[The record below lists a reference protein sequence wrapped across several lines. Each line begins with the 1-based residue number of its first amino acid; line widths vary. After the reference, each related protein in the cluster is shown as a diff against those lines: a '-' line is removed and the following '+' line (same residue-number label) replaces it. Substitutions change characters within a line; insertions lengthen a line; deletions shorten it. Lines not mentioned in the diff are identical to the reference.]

1 MLRTFTIRQLA
12 FCSMMLSTFVAFAA
26 PNAFLLGARTIFANH
41 NPELNEFLYIFGFHG
56 AVKNLLV

>member
-1 MLRTFTIRQLA
+1 
-12 FCSMMLSTFVAFAA
+12 MMLSTFVAFAA